1 MDFTYPKFNQIKPQD
16 IATAHLRAAT
26 VPQASNGRFIVS
38 QGQIGSQQISALL
51 RHNLP
56 ALASRTPEGTPSTS
70 SLPAN
75 AYGADSS
82 PAEQVLGV
90 ELRSTADTFAEFG
103 EMVGGG
109 WGTAVSRAGGGG
121 DYVRGIRTIC
131 ITSSRFKKGSS
142 DISAGIAFKYNVK
155 SGRINQALT
164 TRDLD
169 LPKSV
174 EGGTVLVGIDVTH
187 QAPGS
192 MDGVPS
198 IASVVASIDSKEI
211 IVYRDGVFEGQSDD
225 VLKTELKGVQNACG
239 DLDNPEDMP
248 KIAIIIVGKRHHTR
262 FHPATKG
269 KADIVSNWTPPNGTA
284 IDRGITME
292 RLWGF

>member
-1 MDFTYPKFNQIKPQD
+1 MKVSGSFYIIIIIIIIHLPDRKIPIFNGICSKDPKFNQIKPQD

-121 DYVRGIRTIC
+121 DYVRGW
-131 ITSSRFKKGSS
+131 
-142 DISAGIAFKYNVK
+142 
-155 SGRINQALT
+155 
-164 TRDLD
+164 
-169 LPKSV
+169 
-174 EGGTVLVGIDVTH
+174 LVWDEWCWI
-187 QAPGS
+187 
-192 MDGVPS
+192 
-198 IASVVASIDSKEI
+198 
-211 IVYRDGVFEGQSDD
+211 
-225 VLKTELKGVQNACG
+225 
-239 DLDNPEDMP
+239 
-248 KIAIIIVGKRHHTR
+248 
-262 FHPATKG
+262 
-269 KADIVSNWTPPNGTA
+269 
-284 IDRGITME
+284 
-292 RLWGF
+292 